1 MDLKQGTLGIWK
13 LEGSQRG
20 EDLEMLMS
28 GRAVLVGTFLFWRKV
43 FHISHH
49 GSFWKPNIQET
60 PLSTLVFQGV
70 SCICILKLH
79 MDDPDV
85 QPGLKSLCA
94 PETLTCL
101 QIPWGCFLKL
111 GSDSRGLG
119 RPESLH
125 FSQVPWQCR
134 RCPSLGHIW
143 NIEGGKKSNI
153 IWTTKLVKQSMCVFW
168 QSEIHRASPVMK
180 WKEQV
185 QNSAAGHSE
194 IP

>member
-1 MDLKQGTLGIWK
+1 
-13 LEGSQRG
+13 
-20 EDLEMLMS
+20 MLMS
-28 GRAVLVGTFLFWRKV
+28 GRVVLVGTFLFWRKV

-79 MDDPDV
+79 MDGPDV

-119 RPESLH
+119 GAWESAFPTSALAMPTLPIPRPHLKYWGGKEIKYNLNHQACETKHVCFLAEWDSQG
-125 FSQVPWQCR
+125 FSCYEMKRASTKQRSRTQWN
-134 RCPSLGHIW
+134 SLG
-143 NIEGGKKSNI
+143 
-153 IWTTKLVKQSMCVFW
+153 
-168 QSEIHRASPVMK
+168 
-180 WKEQV
+180 
-185 QNSAAGHSE
+185 GH
-194 IP
+194 